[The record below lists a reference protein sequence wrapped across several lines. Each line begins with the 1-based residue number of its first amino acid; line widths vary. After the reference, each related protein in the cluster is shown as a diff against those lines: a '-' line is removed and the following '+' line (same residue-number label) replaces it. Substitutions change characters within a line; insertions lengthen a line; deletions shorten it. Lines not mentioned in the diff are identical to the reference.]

1 MQIAF
6 SVMSFPI
13 SRHQKR
19 STAHPFFQKGWGT
32 LVLSPHGELRKWYPL
47 LMPLLQA
54 EKSGESKAPPAGTLA
69 GRYGFGASL
78 TNTTNP
84 LNVGKFTEYVPVDY
98 AVYLL
103 RRPCS

>member
-6 SVMSFPI
+6 SVMSFQI

-54 EKSGESKAPPAGTLA
+54 EKSGESKAPPARIALGVHV
-69 GRYGFGASL
+69 GF
-78 TNTTNP
+78 
-84 LNVGKFTEYVPVDY
+84 
-98 AVYLL
+98 AVYDGSEAYNA
-103 RRPCS
+103 CMAD